1 MVLWYRLPKIANCDV
16 TWKIMCRCSRWGCAC
31 CSISDGSTTI
41 GFSFNFYIQFWS
53 SFFWLLIFYHFLNL
67 FFFNLIPNYYY
78 FHLVFV
84 LNLVLI
90 VLITIYFG
98 FKFFV
103 IENFASLFFMPIFY
117 KLIIVLWHGS
127 MVSESSLV

>member
-1 MVLWYRLPKIANCDV
+1 
-16 TWKIMCRCSRWGCAC
+16 
-31 CSISDGSTTI
+31 
-41 GFSFNFYIQFWS
+41 
-53 SFFWLLIFYHFLNL
+53 LLIFYHFFNL

-117 KLIIVLWHGS
+117 KLIIVLWRS
-127 MVSESSLV
+127 LRVSESSLV